1 MATYYFEGE
10 KILAPLTINSNEP
23 MYDVDTISL
32 KKQRASQNAQRW
44 ELSFNIVSEDPTNL
58 LVNTISGFD
67 STNTMVMPQINKI
80 EDKLT
85 VSGTLSVSSA
95 TAGANSVTISKVG
108 ISGIIPKGYF
118 IKFSNHNKIY
128 MVLNELDFEGTGTL
142 TCNLY
147 PSLTED
153 LTGGETIYTE
163 SNAIITYYRDISD
176 IKGIT
181 YSDGVLSDP
190 GTINIIEAL

>member
-10 KILAPLTINSNEP
+10 KILAPLTISSNEP

-32 KKQRASQNAQRW
+32 KKQRASQGAQRW

-67 STNTMVMPQINKI
+67 STNTMIMPQLNKI
-80 EDKLT
+80 ENNLT

-95 TAGANSVTISKVG
+95 TAGTNSVVISKVG
-108 ISGIIPKGYF
+108 VSGIIPKGYF

-142 TCNLY
+142 TCNFY

-153 LTGGETIYTE
+153 LTGSETVATGDDVT
-163 SNAIITYYRDISD
+163 ITYYRDISD
-176 IKGIT
+176 LKGIT
-181 YSDGVLSDP
+181 YTDGVLSDI